1 MHYLCIIKSNSRS
14 APDSIMQRIQLT
26 ADKTQLTSTHDL
38 QCLWQKLITRAM
50 MMPYYFRNRSE
61 TLLMNITLIWEGLS
75 RDTTQ
80 FASTYCLCNSL
91 HEVNNR
97 HGQYIYTEIKVANIS
112 FIHFII
118 ALRQGDAVNHHLLHR
133 CHKRWI
139 WLIVF
144 SYWLPDISQ
153 KTLMDLALD
162 GKSSKGGKHNTWP
175 WLPASKSSRYVPR
188 V

>member
-80 FASTYCLCNSL
+80 IASTYCLCNSL

-118 ALRQGDAVNHHLLHR
+118 ALRQGDDVNHLLLHR

-144 SYWLPDISQ
+144 TYWLPDISQ